1 MDKDNSN
8 GEGRQKS
15 VKIEAEHVIITKA
28 SKDIS
33 EPATLVENPRGR
45 PRKVERG
52 ICRTKNVA
60 SLRG

>member
-1 MDKDNSN
+1 M
-8 GEGRQKS
+8 
-15 VKIEAEHVIITKA
+15 KIEAEHVVITKA

-52 ICRTKNVA
+52 ICRSKHVA